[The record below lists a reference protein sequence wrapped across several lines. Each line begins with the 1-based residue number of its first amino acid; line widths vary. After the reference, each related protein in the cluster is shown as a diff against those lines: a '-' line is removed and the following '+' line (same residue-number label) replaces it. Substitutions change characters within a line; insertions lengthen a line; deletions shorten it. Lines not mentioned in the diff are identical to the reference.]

1 MNAKTLAQLTLI
13 LLAAAFALP
22 AHAEPDKAK
31 LAEIDRTFTCPETL
45 ADGAAKQTALKQ
57 FVSQVG
63 AAWPEVTIEQFTS
76 FRMTLLEKHGCTQ
89 TLETIRQ
96 RNQDAGKA
104 PG

>member
-1 MNAKTLAQLTLI
+1 MDAKILAQLTLV
-13 LLAAAFALP
+13 LLAAFALP
-22 AHAEPDKAK
+22 AHAEPDKTK

-45 ADGAAKQTALKQ
+45 PDAAAKQNALKQ

-63 AAWPEVTIEQFTS
+63 AAWPEVTIAQFTT

-89 TLETIRQ
+89 TLEAIRQ
-96 RNQDAGKA
+96 HNQDTGKA